1 MHRDTA
7 GRYHKSV
14 QIMAQDGKFIGLC
27 KLLVINVLWMS
38 LAPSKSVFELFQRSF
53 FVFFLNVTKVQ

>member
-1 MHRDTA
+1 
-7 GRYHKSV
+7 
-14 QIMAQDGKFIGLC
+14 MAQDGKFIGLC